1 MILDL
6 VGFISTHFQPKP
18 SHDDPFQAKVSKYV
32 TFKNQGIALRQA
44 AFGEHLTEN

>member
-18 SHDDPFQAKVSKYV
+18 SHDDPFHIHFSKIPNPNFPEMS
-32 TFKNQGIALRQA
+32 TKT
-44 AFGEHLTEN
+44 AFF

>member
-18 SHDDPFQAKVSKYV
+18 SHGNPFQTKL
-32 TFKNQGIALRQA
+32 FKILNPD
-44 AFGEHLTEN
+44 